1 MKFAAHLP
9 VYPSCQ
15 VQREKIDMT
24 GRPMLFLV
32 GKEDNDTPAQP
43 SKEYLARIKAAGFP
57 AALNMY
63 TSAGHNIVKVERG
76 YYDELATFNRCGR
89 GTMTL
94 DGHEFMGN
102 ASTRNTTWAQ
112 FVVAVFHQCGD
123 RGAELYGTKALQ
135 RQALSETV
143 NFFTRT
149 LKP

>member
-1 MKFAAHLP
+1 
-9 VYPSCQ
+9 
-15 VQREKIDMT
+15 MT